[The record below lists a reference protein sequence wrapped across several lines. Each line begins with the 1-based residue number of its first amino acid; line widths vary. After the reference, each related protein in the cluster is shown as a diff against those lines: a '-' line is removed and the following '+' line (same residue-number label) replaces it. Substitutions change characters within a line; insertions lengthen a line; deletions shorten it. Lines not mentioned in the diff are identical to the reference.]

1 QALKVIGKMKKDELL
16 YHAKRLNS
24 HLNAN
29 IKIAKSYKKSVINN
43 NLVSYLG
50 SISKDTTRANQA
62 LEIVLSKWSRNTNTK
77 KISDNININNNLA
90 ALKVIGKMKK
100 DELLYHAKR
109 LNSHLNANIKIA
121 KSYKKSV
128 INNNLVSYL
137 GSISKDTTRANQA
150 LEIVLSKWSRNTNT
164 KKISDNINI
173 NNNLA
178 GLYSNNDLRFKSS
191 PFYNI
196 IERLSLPKICSVT
209 SSNEIV
215 LLDFVLNSNQV
226 GKLKSSPRYKINLFC
241 CSAEQNLQN
250 IQNESLVEFPD
261 SCEVRVNHKMS
272 PYRKSRSD
280 AQPPRDIT
288 DLCKVTSAHVNQV
301 HFGFAA
307 TSKKYLIIVLLIKT
321 ILVEEIVDKIKNG
334 KYIEKE
340 AVLEKIKK
348 QIQDSD
354 VVATSTKTTEDQ
366 ETIVIDSNGNWSE
379 CKKAYKLH
387 DIDESDDT
395 FNKHSPN
402 KKRKIENN
410 IFIVDS
416 SDGEGEEN
424 NCGEES
430 NVKDIQTMATEIEK
444 AADAKSININQNL
457 INNIIRTN
465 STLNNFNNTITVDCN
480 GSVTTMD
487 NNGQVTIDPNG
498 NCISYNCQ
506 DIHN

>member
-1 QALKVIGKMKKDELL
+1 
-16 YHAKRLNS
+16 
-24 HLNAN
+24 
-29 IKIAKSYKKSVINN
+29 
-43 NLVSYLG
+43 
-50 SISKDTTRANQA
+50 
-62 LEIVLSKWSRNTNTK
+62 
-77 KISDNININNNLA
+77 
-90 ALKVIGKMKK
+90 
-100 DELLYHAKR
+100 
-109 LNSHLNANIKIA
+109 
-121 KSYKKSV
+121 
-128 INNNLVSYL
+128 
-137 GSISKDTTRANQA
+137 
-150 LEIVLSKWSRNTNT
+150 
-164 KKISDNINI
+164 
-173 NNNLA
+173 
-178 GLYSNNDLRFKSS
+178 
-191 PFYNI
+191 
-196 IERLSLPKICSVT
+196 T

-272 PYRKSRSD
+272 PYSRSD

-354 VVATSTKTTEDQ
+354 VVATSSIISLKDPLGQCRISIPPKTTEDQ

-424 NCGEES
+424 NCAISETIDESQDIAHLNNVVEKYQFTIDKITRELDQLQLEMYNDSTLYNNNIEDLQISEEEDD
-430 NVKDIQTMATEIEK
+430 NEGK
-444 AADAKSININQNL
+444 INQEDSIDDVVVLENIVEKDEEERQEIVSTTSIIMSTKDDNDSNDGDDLMDLTNNL
-457 INNIIRTN
+457 NESTNTRCFYTKPPRYRPYNIALNEIRRHQRTTN
-465 STLNNFNNTITVDCN
+465 LLLRRIPFSRVVEEIATNIFQQHSNMGFEFESTAITALQEAAETYLIELFQDARLCTIHAKRATLSKEDIELVLNIR
-480 GSVTTMD
+480 
-487 NNGQVTIDPNG
+487 
-498 NCISYNCQ
+498 
-506 DIHN
+506 